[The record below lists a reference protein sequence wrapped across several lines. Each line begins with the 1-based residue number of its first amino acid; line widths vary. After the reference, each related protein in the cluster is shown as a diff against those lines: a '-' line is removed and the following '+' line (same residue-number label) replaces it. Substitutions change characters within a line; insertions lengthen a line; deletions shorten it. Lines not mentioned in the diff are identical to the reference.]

1 MFFGA
6 GLANGTSAKKTT
18 AVVDYLLIVFS
29 VAQAFFI
36 SVDKFDYDPPT
47 IDVMRVD
54 DGFSILIV
62 SSTVS
67 KLMSFFLFSRSRL

>member
-1 MFFGA
+1 M
-6 GLANGTSAKKTT
+6 
-18 AVVDYLLIVFS
+18 FS

-62 SSTVS
+62 SSTIDV
-67 KLMSFFLFSRSRL
+67 MQVDDVFLFSRSSL